1 MVNHLTD
8 VNKVSDTK
16 RKVMGKRGEL
26 RLSKSLGKP
35 EALNALSELL
45 VTSTWK
51 GGIAQLFSQIKTLK
65 LRKLEKLAT

>member
-26 RLSKSLGKP
+26 RLSKCLGKP

-51 GGIAQLFSQIKTLK
+51 GGIAQLLLQIKTLR
-65 LRKLEKLAT
+65 LRELEKLAT